1 MATGT
6 ARRKVRNGTMSRR
19 YSSYSRHFDPSTPD
33 KTFEETKFGANSD

>member
-6 ARRKVRNGTMSRR
+6 ARRKVRNGALSLD
-19 YSSYSRHFDPSTPD
+19 YSSYSRRFDPSTPD